1 LSFVPYIGLVLAV
14 APAVVLALAEF
25 GVDRALLVAAGVTVI
40 NVLAENLLSPMM
52 MGRGLNLSPT
62 VVFLSFILWA
72 WLLGGPGAFL
82 AVPITLFVAVMFDTF
97 PETRWLASIIG
108 VSGANTGT
116 VGGAASGDP
125 TPDAEPE
132 RAP

>member
-1 LSFVPYIGLVLAV
+1 
-14 APAVVLALAEF
+14 
-25 GVDRALLVAAGVTVI
+25 
-40 NVLAENLLSPMM
+40 
-52 MGRGLNLSPT
+52 
-62 VVFLSFILWA
+62 
-72 WLLGGPGAFL
+72 
-82 AVPITLFVAVMFDTF
+82 VPITLFVAVMFDTF

-116 VGGAASGDP
+116 LGGAPSGAP